1 MRWRHLR
8 PTGGVWLQA
17 CLELSI
23 LGPDDLNGQPNEH
36 TFHSCSVPCCY
47 RLIRLL
53 AACSDVCEGKMT
65 DGVVRLL
72 RVIAGFSVSISS
84 VIRIPSPTVHRATH
98 RKITQLQTK
107 KKHYPSSLRQLHNM
121 LGKRVGCIEQLVN
134 APDMSWSA

>member
-1 MRWRHLR
+1 
-8 PTGGVWLQA
+8 
-17 CLELSI
+17 
-23 LGPDDLNGQPNEH
+23 
-36 TFHSCSVPCCY
+36 
-47 RLIRLL
+47 
-53 AACSDVCEGKMT
+53 MT

-134 APDMSWSA
+134 APDMSWRKYNHWSLNKKLQLAEMDSHQRVFPRDGK